1 MKEFAGSE
9 NGDPE
14 SSFIPVSAVLSS
26 SFLQIKELYR
36 RPSHPRDYAN
46 ENRALVALT
55 RGLTDSPHTIL
66 QTLADMILEMFQA
79 GSAGVSLLTTE
90 DSGKRH
96 YCPVIVGKWKSQI
109 AGGTLR
115 DFGLC
120 GDVLNRN
127 TRIFFRH
134 IERQYTYFKLVTLPV
149 EDCLLVPFFA
159 EGKAV
164 GTIWAV
170 AHDSRRKFDAED
182 ERLMSSLGT
191 FASLAYQVTEVLDIG
206 KYGMIERTRT
216 QNPLP
221 NKEEQLRILADTFK
235 NEVRLRT
242 QQLEERNVEVLRYS
256 EQLRELSNRLQRT
269 QDDERRRIARELHDS
284 AGQIIAVLSLN
295 LASITPRVKRRAAI
309 DKTIKE
315 SLDLIHELS
324 DEIRTM
330 AYLLHP
336 PLLDENGLSGA
347 IEWYAAG
354 LSDRSGLQVGVEI
367 SEEFGRLPGEMET
380 ALFRIVQECLTNIHR
395 HSGSKTATIRLS
407 RRADSVSLELQD
419 DGRGISSEKLAG
431 IQSQRSGVG
440 IAGMRERV
448 RHLKGVMDIQSDS
461 CGTKVSITLPITETS
476 ELGKIQSAGAAG

>member
-1 MKEFAGSE
+1 MNESAGSE

-14 SSFIPVSAVLSS
+14 STFIPGGAVLSS
-26 SFLQIKELYR
+26 SFLQTEELYR
-36 RPSHPRDYAN
+36 RPSHPCDYAK

-55 RGLTDSPHTIL
+55 RGLADSPHTIL

-96 YCPVIVGKWKSQI
+96 YCPAIAGNWKSQT
-109 AGGTLR
+109 GGGAPR

-127 TRIFFRH
+127 TPLLFRH
-134 IERQYTYFKLVTLPV
+134 IERRYTYFNVVTLPV
-149 EDCLLVPFFA
+149 EDCLLVPFFV

-170 AHDSRRKFDAED
+170 AHDNRRKFDAED

-191 FASLAYQVTEVLDIG
+191 FASLAYQVTGSLEIS
-206 KYGMIERTRT
+206 KSRMIERTRT
-216 QNPLP
+216 QDTLP
-221 NKEEQLRILADTFK
+221 NNEEQLRILADTFK

-242 QQLEERNVEVLRYS
+242 QQLEERNAEVLRYS

-295 LASITPRVKRRAAI
+295 LASITPRVKRHAAI
-309 DKTIKE
+309 DKSIKE

-347 IEWYAAG
+347 IEWYAEG
-354 LSDRSGLQVGVEI
+354 LSDRSGLQIGLEI
-367 SEEFGRLPGEMET
+367 SKEFGRLPGEMET

-419 DGRGISSEKLAG
+419 AGRGISSEKLAG
-431 IQSQRSGVG
+431 IQAQRSGVG
-440 IAGMRERV
+440 VAGMRERV

-461 CGTKVSITLPITETS
+461 CGTKVSVTLPITEAS
-476 ELGKIQSAGAAG
+476 ELRKIQQAGAAG